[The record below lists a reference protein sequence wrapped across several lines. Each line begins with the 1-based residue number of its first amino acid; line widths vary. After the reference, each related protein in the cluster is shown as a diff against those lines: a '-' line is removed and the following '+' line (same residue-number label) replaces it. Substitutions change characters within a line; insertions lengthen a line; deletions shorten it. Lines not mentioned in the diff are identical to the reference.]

1 MTGNWLT
8 VLSSMSFDLFRL
20 MLKIFLIIIPLFII
34 LEYVQRKGF
43 LDWLGGKLGRF
54 FGLLHFKKNSIFPLL
69 AGLCFGISYGAGVL
83 LDEARQGRLEG
94 KQTFL
99 VAAHLGIC
107 HAVFEDTLLF
117 VAIGASGLLLVIPRL
132 IAASVVVYLLG
143 FLPDRLYGKTRG

>member
-1 MTGNWLT
+1 MTGNWASILLT
-8 VLSSMSFDLFRL
+8 MGADLFHL
-20 MLKIFLIIIPLFII
+20 MFKIFLIIIPLFVV
-34 LEYVQRKGF
+34 LEYVQRRGI
-43 LDWLGGKLGRF
+43 LDWLGDRLGRF
-54 FGLLHFKKNSIFPLL
+54 FGFLHFKKGSIFPLI

-99 VAAHLGIC
+99 VAGYLGIC

-132 IAASVVVYLLG
+132 IMASLVIYLLG
-143 FLPDRLYGKTRG
+143 FFPDRWYEKARG

>member
-1 MTGNWLT
+1 MMENWLT
-8 VLSSMSFDLFRL
+8 ILSSMSFDLFRL

-99 VAAHLGIC
+99 VAAYLGIC

-117 VAIGASGLLLVIPRL
+117 VAIGASGLLLVFPRL
-132 IAASVVVYLLG
+132 IAASIVVYLLG
-143 FLPDRLYGKTRG
+143 FLPNRLYGKTRG

>member
-1 MTGNWLT
+1 MMENWLT
-8 VLSSMSFDLFRL
+8 ILSSMSFDLFRL

-54 FGLLHFKKNSIFPLL
+54 FGFLHFKKNSIFPLL

-83 LDEARQGRLEG
+83 LDEARQGRIEG

-99 VAAHLGIC
+99 VATYLGIC

-117 VAIGASGLLLVIPRL
+117 VAVGASGLLLVIPRL
-132 IAASVVVYLLG
+132 IAASIVVYLLG
-143 FLPDRLYGKTRG
+143 FLPDRFYGKTRG